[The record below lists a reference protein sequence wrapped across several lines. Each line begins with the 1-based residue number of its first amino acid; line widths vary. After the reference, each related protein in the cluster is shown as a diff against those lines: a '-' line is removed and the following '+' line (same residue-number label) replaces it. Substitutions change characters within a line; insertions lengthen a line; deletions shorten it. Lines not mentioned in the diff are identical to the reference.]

1 MLLHESSASMEQSV
15 PENLS
20 THVFSECEVK
30 LKHDPVVFSDNAS
43 KHHSDVPSAKES
55 NIHPPTT
62 SANTTTSNNNSSATK
77 VKLSFSVDRLLG
89 SEPSSES
96 LTNFNRHCC
105 DGNLY
110 ACCTYPNCYGQTSS
124 DNAKH
129 FTNPAPAPAPVAMPS
144 SIPYGNYAGLDKFY
158 PAFYMDYKSILRPTP
173 IRPEHATTLA
183 TNALLRFHQQHHQ
196 QQQQQQQHQQQ
207 QHLHPQQHKSP
218 TGTSATAAAA
228 AAAALLA
235 PLHSLKTL
243 QLTQQQRFLSKPP
256 HQLLD
261 IPPTTTATAT
271 TMSGGHHNSIS
282 NSHNGNSSSSNSN
295 NNNSNGKRK
304 RSWSRAVFTNLQR
317 KGLEIQFQQQKY
329 ITKPDRRKL
338 AARLNL
344 TDAQVKV
351 WFQNRRMK
359 WRHTRENLKS
369 GQEKQP
375 TQQQQQQ
382 QQQQQ
387 SISMAKPTTT
397 TTTTTTLS
405 GLSGSTPQENLDYS
419 SDSCSSADLSDQADD
434 DDDNIEIDV
443 VE

>member
-30 LKHDPVVFSDNAS
+30 LKHDAVVISDNAS
-43 KHHSDVPSAKES
+43 NNHSDVPSAKES
-55 NIHPPTT
+55 DINPLPVIST
-62 SANTTTSNNNSSATK
+62 SSTNANTPTSNNNSSATK

-105 DGNLY
+105 DGNPY

-129 FTNPAPAPAPVAMPS
+129 FPNPAPASAPMAMPS

-196 QQQQQQQHQQQ
+196 QQQQQQQQHQ

-218 TGTSATAAAA
+218 TGTSSTAA

-282 NSHNGNSSSSNSN
+282 NSHNGNSNSSN
-295 NNNSNGKRK
+295 NNNSNSNGKRK

-375 TQQQQQQ
+375 AQQQQQQ
-382 QQQQQ
+382 
-387 SISMAKPTTT
+387 PTT
-397 TTTTTTLS
+397 LP